1 MALPTHSMMANLPTF
16 SDDTLNALVQ
26 NLAQAI
32 AAPLEDEQRLLQ
44 AQQQLDAHIKDLYEG
59 PGPKPGFE
67 ETTTLKQ
74 LIDELTQAAVQ
85 KRQQAM
91 DEIRRQKSNN
101 KAIAKYRS
109 L

>member
-1 MALPTHSMMANLPTF
+1 MMVNLPTF
-16 SDDTLNALVQ
+16 SDDTLNTLVQ

-32 AAPLEDEQRLLQ
+32 AAPPDDEQQLLQ
-44 AQQQLDAHIKDLYEG
+44 AQQRLDAYLKDLYEG
-59 PGPKPGFE
+59 PGPTPGFE
-67 ETTTLKQ
+67 ETRALKQ
-74 LIDELTQAAVQ
+74 LIDELTEAAVQ